1 MVAEE
6 GKPQNFP
13 RSLLLRLGEVR
24 MASRYSFN
32 PLRRTRAVGPAR
44 ARLPVT
50 LPASATWAAAMQRP
64 GTAATSG
71 GGFLAR
77 RRRQDR
83 ERDAVHKGAAAD
95 APQPSSPH
103 PPGLFLREVHRKNK
117 VLFPGVGASM
127 GTDENDQPIN
137 LHSFLFHCRRRS
149 AWTPSFLY
157 GSASADTWQKALIDP
172 QQVGM
177 LEGWLTLRQA
187 PSDFFE
193 QPTRLPRPSRGAD
206 SSAQRPATQA
216 SAATDPIHGR
226 LRDAQGEHHASPQEF
241 LPKHAV
247 LPNYMLVRAA
257 KTGSARP
264 DSAASAPIR
273 WPLPPKPSGV
283 YREDAELA
291 RTYGARYPRTHK
303 HRVAAVDPLNSVAAT
318 TVSEAGVVQGCWE
331 DAAAAASH
339 QQGDM
344 SALPEELQ
352 LALLTAPGRAPR
364 VYSHADESWGGEDQ
378 NAWPSHALRAQDRDN
393 AAASDCILGRRH
405 RTCSGATAA
414 VTSPGVDLKYAK
426 ECSRALPSSSELLP
440 PPVQPHLKTSLT
452 PRQRRALG
460 QSAHSLRKILV
471 FGRSPRRNARD

>member
-1 MVAEE
+1 MVL
-6 GKPQNFP
+6 PVIF
-13 RSLLLRLGEVR
+13 
-24 MASRYSFN
+24 RY
-32 PLRRTRAVGPAR
+32 RRTRLWDQ
-44 ARLPVT
+44 ARLP
-50 LPASATWAAAMQRP
+50 ASTTWAAAMQRP

-95 APQPSSPH
+95 SLQPSSPH

-157 GSASADTWQKALIDP
+157 SSASADTWQKALIDP

-177 LEGWLTLRQA
+177 LEGWLTLRQN
-187 PSDFFE
+187 PCDFFE
-193 QPTRLPRPSRGAD
+193 QQPRPTRSLRGAD
-206 SSAQRPATQA
+206 SSAQRPATRA
-216 SAATDPIHGR
+216 FAATDSIDGR
-226 LRDAQGEHHASPQEF
+226 LRDTQGEHHASPQGF

-247 LPNYMLVRAA
+247 LPNYMLGRAA
-257 KTGSARP
+257 KTGAARP
-264 DSAASAPIR
+264 DTAAPAATR
-273 WPLPPKPSGV
+273 WPLPPKPSGL

-303 HRVAAVDPLNSVAAT
+303 HRVAMVAPTPIVDPLRVAAT
-318 TVSEAGVVQGCWE
+318 TVSEAGVLQGCWE

-339 QQGDM
+339 QQDDM

-352 LALLTAPGRAPR
+352 LALLTAAGRAPR
-364 VYSHADESWGGEDQ
+364 AYSHADESWGGGDQ

-405 RTCSGATAA
+405 RICSGATAA

-440 PPVQPHLKTSLT
+440 PPVQLHLKTSLT

-471 FGRSPRRNARD
+471 FGRSPRRSARD